1 MEKKVTGELVRL
13 SALQLR
19 RMNISEARAKE
30 LKIRRIF
37 ALTTRAQHWFLT
49 QGFKETG
56 VAVLPEKRQ
65 ALYNWKRN
73 SKIFLKRL

>member
-1 MEKKVTGELVRL
+1 M
-13 SALQLR
+13 
-19 RMNISEARAKE
+19 
-30 LKIRRIF
+30 KIRRIF

-56 VAVLPEKRQ
+56 VEVLPEKRQ
-65 ALYNWKRN
+65 ALYNWKRG